1 MPEGAF
7 YAFANVQG
15 LVGKRAGDQR
25 LESDLDVAG
34 YLLEEARCAVV
45 PGTAFGAP
53 GFVRISYAASND
65 TIREGLRRIGEAVS
79 KLR

>member
-1 MPEGAF
+1 MDAL
-7 YAFANVQG
+7 G
-15 LVGKRAGDQR
+15 LGGVTFGKRGGGKT
-25 LESDLDVAG
+25 LETDIDVAG

-65 TIREGLRRIGEAVS
+65 MIREGLSRIGDAVG
-79 KLR
+79 KLARD